1 MTKKKCFFLIVPIE
15 VEEEPL
21 PQIQA
26 ASTSGNLGVEPIQ
39 GTSQS
44 APMEV
49 ENFENVAIDLTT
61 GMKKQL
67 TLFSFFKCIFYIFL
81 LTKKNVFFPN
91 IQIGS
96 TPFILQCPLCEK
108 KFRDVVSGVLACGHI
123 FCIKCID
130 TIINNSGQCPQ
141 CTELIIP
148 NDYRKLI
155 YRTEND
161 R

>member
-1 MTKKKCFFLIVPIE
+1 MTKKNCFFLIVPIE

-21 PQIQA
+21 PQIQV

-81 LTKKNVFFPN
+81 LTKKMFFFSKYPN
-91 IQIGS
+91 RFNTFYIA
-96 TPFILQCPLCEK
+96 
-108 KFRDVVSGVLACGHI
+108 VSIV
-123 FCIKCID
+123 
-130 TIINNSGQCPQ
+130 
-141 CTELIIP
+141 
-148 NDYRKLI
+148 
-155 YRTEND
+155 
-161 R
+161 